1 MYKILKNSWALF
13 TGFAVLITAHGF
25 QGNLIQVR
33 SVIEDF
39 SFITTGIIMSG
50 YYLGY
55 FAGANIIPNLVS
67 KVGHIRV
74 FAAFASM
81 ASLSILIHAVFV
93 NPIVWTMGRF
103 LTGFS
108 LIGVYIVVE
117 SWLNDRATNRNRG
130 SVLSAYMF
138 ITFVGL
144 AIGTLLLNFNKPE
157 QFEPFILISLLFS
170 IALVPILLTKRSA
183 PKFKKISFIK
193 IKQLYKISPLGT
205 VSMFCTGLI
214 HSSIFGYGAVY
225 TATMNFSIFEISLF
239 LFLITIS
246 GAFFQWPIGYLSD
259 QKDRR
264 IILISITFIA
274 TIFCFLSIFSVGEYP
289 ELMNLFSLFGGLN
302 KTMFFIFATLY
313 AGVALPMFALNL
325 AYVNDFIPKEK
336 FVAAGAG
343 LQIIFG
349 LGAMGGP
356 LLCSV
361 FMSKFGA
368 NGFFIFL
375 GIFHAVIGLFGLYRM
390 TKRDYEDNPESTFTA
405 LPRNITP
412 LGIELD
418 PTTSADLSNTDKK

>member
-1 MYKILKNSWALF
+1 MFKIFKNSWALF
-13 TGFAVLITAHGF
+13 SGFAILITAHGF
-25 QGNLIQVR
+25 QGNLLQVR

-50 YYLGY
+50 YFVGY
-55 FAGANIIPNLVS
+55 FVGANIVPNLVS

-93 NPIVWTMGRF
+93 DPIIWTLGRF

-130 SVLSAYMF
+130 SVLSIYMF
-138 ITFVGL
+138 ISFVGMS
-144 AIGTLLLNFNKPE
+144 IGTLLLNFNKPE

-183 PKFKKISFIK
+183 PKFKKLSSIK
-193 IKQLYKISPLGT
+193 IRQLYKISPLGT

-214 HSSIFGYGAVY
+214 HSAIFGVGAVY
-225 TATMNFSIFEISLF
+225 AATMNFTIFEISLF

-246 GAFFQWPIGYLSD
+246 GAMFQWPIGYLSD
-259 QKDRR
+259 TKDRR
-264 IILISITFIA
+264 IILISITFIS
-274 TIFCFLSIFSVGEYP
+274 TLFCCLSIMSVGYNP
-289 ELMNLFSLFGGLN
+289 ETMNIISLFGGLN
-302 KTMFFIFATLY
+302 KTMFFIFITLY
-313 AGVALPMFALNL
+313 AGAALPMFTLNL

-349 LGAMGGP
+349 LGAMFGP
-356 LLCSV
+356 FLCSI
-361 FMSKFGA
+361 FMNALGS

-375 GIFHAVIGLFGLYRM
+375 GIFHTIIGLFGLYRM
-390 TKRDYEDNPESTFTA
+390 TRREYEDNPESTFTA

-418 PTTSADLSNTDKK
+418 PTSSADLSNIDKK